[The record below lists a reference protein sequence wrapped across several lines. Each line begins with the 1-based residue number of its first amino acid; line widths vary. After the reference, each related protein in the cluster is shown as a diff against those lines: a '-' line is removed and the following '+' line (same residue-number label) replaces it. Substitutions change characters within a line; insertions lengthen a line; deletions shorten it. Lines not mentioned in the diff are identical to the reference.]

1 MKRFWVFEQGEYDG
15 GIGMDDL
22 TEMFSTKK
30 AAVKRAK
37 DSPEWAAVF
46 DSKTGKQ
53 TVYKYIGSTLK
64 V

>member
-1 MKRFWVFEQGEYDG
+1 MKRFWVFEQAEYEG

-22 TEMFSTKK
+22 TGMFSTKK

-46 DSKTGKQ
+46 DSKIGKQ
-53 TVYKYIGSTLK
+53 TVYK
-64 V
+64 